1 MNPNRLS
8 LILLILVLNLSA
20 SCRFAAT
27 AKDDSSREDAIN
39 KSKNETALLQA
50 QANIEKFRKGEA
62 QIKILDANGKTAK
75 QVQLNI
81 KQSSHD
87 FKFGCYLKIDDL
99 PPEKLPGYEK
109 HFAGL
114 FNYAV
119 VGTYWDFIENKRG
132 IEDWSWF
139 EREIALSRKIGARIA
154 AAPILWGTN
163 QAGTPRWLPPQKDEL
178 LPILKKRIQSIAAKH
193 ANTIEDWEIVN
204 EPLAPKKDIFANRI
218 GRDYLESAFSWARE
232 AAPAERLMLNEYGVF
247 GWVAAHNFN
256 RDKYFA
262 LLEDLIEKDAALD
275 VIGIQAHALGEWYEP
290 ANVAEQ
296 LNRYA
301 ALGKPIQIT
310 EFSAQTF
317 NYDDRQAALKI
328 SGNYQSG
335 IWDAE
340 KQAQFYREFYTISFG
355 NPQVEAIVT
364 WGLDDERA
372 WLPGIGLIDANGN
385 PKPNYKTLDR
395 LINDEWRTNLQ
406 VNLTADDAAKF
417 RGFYGS
423 YEVEVV
429 INGKIASKTEF
440 ELKKDEKNEWILNL

>member
-20 SCRFAAT
+20 GCRFAAT
-27 AKDDSSREDAIN
+27 AKDDSSREDGIN

-62 QIKILDANGKTAK
+62 QIKVLGANVKTAK
-75 QVQLNI
+75 QVQLKI

-99 PPEKLPGYEK
+99 QPEKLPEYEK

-119 VGTYWDFIENKRG
+119 VGTYWNFVENKRG

-139 EREIALSRKIGARIA
+139 DREIALSQKLGARIA

-163 QAGTPRWLPPQKDEL
+163 QAGTPRWLPRQKDEL
-178 LPILKKRIQSIAAKH
+178 LPILKKRVQELAAKH
-193 ANTIEDWEIVN
+193 ADTIEDWEIVN
-204 EPLAPKKDIFANRI
+204 EPLAQKPDVFATGI

-247 GWVAAHNFN
+247 GSVARHNRN

-262 LLEDLIEKDAALD
+262 LLGELIKKETAID
-275 VIGIQAHALGEWYEP
+275 VIGIQAHANSEWYEP

-296 LNRYA
+296 LDRYA

-310 EFSAQTF
+310 EFSAQTL
-317 NYDDRQAALKI
+317 NYNDRKTPLTI

-335 IWDAE
+335 VWDAE
-340 KQAQFYREFYTISFG
+340 KQARFYREFYTIAFG
-355 NPQVEAIVT
+355 SPQVEAIVT

-385 PKPNYKTLDR
+385 PKPNYKALDQ
-395 LINDEWRTNLQ
+395 LINKEWRTNLQ
-406 VNLTADDAAKF
+406 VNLTEDNTAKF
-417 RGFYGS
+417 RGFFGS
-423 YEVEVV
+423 YEVEAVV
-429 INGKIASKTEF
+429 NGKTVSTAKF
-440 ELKKDEKNEWILNL
+440 ELKKGDKNEWILNL

>member
-20 SCRFAAT
+20 GCRFAAT
-27 AKDDSSREDAIN
+27 AKDDSSREDAIE
-39 KSKNETALLQA
+39 KSKNEAALSQA
-50 QANIEKFRKGEA
+50 QANIEKFRKGDA
-62 QIKILDANGKTAK
+62 QIKILGANGKTAK
-75 QVQLNI
+75 QVQLKI

-99 PPEKLPGYEK
+99 PPEKLPEYEK
-109 HFAGL
+109 HFAAL

-139 EREIALSRKIGARIA
+139 EREIALSQKLGARIA

-163 QAGTPRWLPPQKDEL
+163 QAGTPRWLPRQKDEL
-178 LPILKKRIQSIAAKH
+178 LPILKKRVQELAAKH

-204 EPLAPKKDIFANRI
+204 EPLAPKTDVFASRI

-247 GWVAAHNFN
+247 GSVARHNRN

-262 LLEDLIEKDAALD
+262 LLEELIRKETAIDI
-275 VIGIQAHALGEWYEP
+275 IGIQAHANGEWYEP

-310 EFSAQTF
+310 EFSAQTLDY
-317 NYDDRQAALKI
+317 NDRQTPLKI

-335 IWDAE
+335 VWNAE
-340 KQAQFYREFYTISFG
+340 KQSQFYREFYTIAFG
-355 NPQVEAIVT
+355 SPQVEAIVT

-372 WLPGIGLIDANGN
+372 WLPGIGLIGANGN
-385 PKPNYKTLDR
+385 PKPNYKALDQ
-395 LINDEWRTNLQ
+395 LINNEWRTNLQ
-406 VNLTADDAAKF
+406 VNLTANNAAKF
-417 RGFYGS
+417 RGFYGR

>member
-1 MNPNRLS
+1 MNLNQLS

-20 SCRFAAT
+20 GCQFAAT
-27 AKDDSSREDAIN
+27 AKDDSSREGGIN

-62 QIKILDANGKTAK
+62 QIKISGIKSKTAK
-75 QVQLNI
+75 QIQLKI

-119 VGTYWDFIENKRG
+119 VGTYWSFVENKRG

-139 EREIALSRKIGARIA
+139 EREIALSRKLGARIA

-163 QAGTPRWLPPQKDEL
+163 QAGTPSWLPRQKDEL
-178 LPILKKRIQSIAAKH
+178 LPMLKKRVQELAAKH
-193 ANTIEDWEIVN
+193 ADTIEDWEIVN
-204 EPLAPKKDIFANRI
+204 EPLAQKPDVFANRT
-218 GRDYLESAFSWARE
+218 GRDYVESAFSWARE

-247 GWVAAHNFN
+247 GSVARHNRN
-256 RDKYFA
+256 RDRYFA
-262 LLEDLIEKDAALD
+262 LLEELIEKETAID
-275 VIGIQAHALGEWYEP
+275 VIGIQAHANGEWYEP

-296 LNRYA
+296 LDRYA

-310 EFSAQTF
+310 EFSAQTL
-317 NYDDRQAALKI
+317 NYNDRKTPLTI

-335 IWDAE
+335 VWNAE
-340 KQAQFYREFYTISFG
+340 NQARFYREFYTIAFG
-355 NPQVEAIVT
+355 SPQVEAIVT

-372 WLPGIGLIDANGN
+372 WLPGIGLIDEEGN
-385 PKPNYKTLDR
+385 PKPNYKALDQ
-395 LINDEWRTNLQ
+395 LINKEWRTNLQ
-406 VNLTADDAAKF
+406 VNLTADNTAKIS
-417 RGFYGS
+417 GFFGS
-423 YEVEVV
+423 YEVEAVV
-429 INGKIASKTEF
+429 NGKTVSTTKF
-440 ELKKDEKNEWILNL
+440 ELKKGDKNEWILNL